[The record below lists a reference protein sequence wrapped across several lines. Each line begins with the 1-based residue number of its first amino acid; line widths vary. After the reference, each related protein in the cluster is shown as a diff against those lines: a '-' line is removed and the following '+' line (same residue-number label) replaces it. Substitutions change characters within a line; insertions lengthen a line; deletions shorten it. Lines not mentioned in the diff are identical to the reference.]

1 MTDLAVLALAD
12 VYARLAKARAER
24 AAKTPHR
31 KTQFP
36 HVSRLL
42 GRMAQRKDTPSTL
55 AAVFNIELEAMYRI
69 LEGNRI
75 PRGAR
80 TLAKIAAYLGE
91 DARALTA
98 EIAAIPAER
107 RLAKVAPKGSDW
119 L

>member
-1 MTDLAVLALAD
+1 MSDIAALALAD
-12 VYARLAKARAER
+12 VDARLAKARAAR
-24 AAKTPHR
+24 AAKAPNR
-31 KTQFP
+31 KQPFP

-42 GRMAQRKDTPSTL
+42 ARMALRKDTTSNL
-55 AAVFNIELEAMYRI
+55 AALFNIEMEAMYRI
-69 LEGNRI
+69 LEGGRI
-75 PRGAR
+75 PRGER

-91 DARALTA
+91 DERALTA